1 VVKGIRLQEARTYIK
16 EAVKKSPENPAVVDS
31 MGWVTYK
38 LGDPEAALPWLEKAF
53 KLAADGE
60 IGAHIVEV
68 LAELGRLDEA
78 KTFYANVVA
87 EFPDHELVKAI
98 GQKLWP
104 K

>member
-1 VVKGIRLQEARTYIK
+1 MCSGARENELGVKGSSETL
-16 EAVKKSPENPAVVDS
+16 P
-31 MGWVTYK
+31 
-38 LGDPEAALPWLEKAF
+38 PWLEKAF

-78 KTFYANVVA
+78 KTFYAKVVA

-104 K
+104 Q